1 MLDQVIKVI
10 QNLGFPIFVAM
21 WFMYRTDRRLDKM
34 IKLMDELVSKHDNE
48 EE

>member
-21 WFMYRTDRRLDKM
+21 WFMYRTDKRLDKM
-34 IKLMDELVSKHDNE
+34 IKLMNELISKHDE
-48 EE
+48 GE